1 MAQALSLIQF
11 HPVPFDLRPTSHQHP
26 STVQYPEVFDSPG
39 GFGPGWRMGFL
50 AADGRPRCAFYGRLA
65 AEFYVHRVAHHA
77 HHLRG
82 EPVGHRKAS
91 REPWTLRMFLMF
103 LYRDFFTM
111 GDTVS
116 NGKVNNQTFG
126 VSQNSGTDSS
136 LNSQFLYDFRSP
148 LCDTPTSK

>member
-1 MAQALSLIQF
+1 MTFWKVIPLARLPNDWPWQIQKRMAQALSLIQF
-11 HPVPFDLRPTSHQHP
+11 LSSSLWPEAFKSHQHP

-50 AADGRPRCAFYGRLA
+50 AADGCRRCAFYGRLA

-103 LYRDFFTM
+103 LDRDFLTM
-111 GDTVS
+111 GDS

-126 VSQNSGTDSS
+126 VSQN
-136 LNSQFLYDFRSP
+136 
-148 LCDTPTSK
+148 